1 MKFLVV
7 GLGSMGKRRIR
18 NLQHLAAGEIVGCD
32 PREDRRA
39 EAAGKYGI
47 ETRSSFEQGMNEHP
61 DAVII
66 STPPDT
72 HVGYALAAAGAGLHF
87 FTEVGAPD
95 ARMAEL
101 IALCRTKPVVAAPSC
116 TMRFHPSVRA
126 IKELVEKQEI
136 GRVLSLTYH
145 FGQYLPDWHPW
156 EDYRSF
162 YVARRATGAAREMV
176 CFELIWLTWIFGSV
190 RSVSCMK
197 GRVSDLAIEGD
208 DTYQLLL
215 EFKDGPLGNML
226 VEVVSRVPI
235 RALCLMG
242 SAGNVTWNWSEKL
255 VRVKTTQDERWR
267 EILESAPLVTQPGY
281 IHADDMY
288 IEEMRHFVEAVRQT
302 ERYSYTLEEDWR
314 IQECLLAA
322 ESSSEG
328 GIRQTVV

>member
-18 NLQHLAAGEIVGCD
+18 NLQHLAAGEIIGCD
-32 PREDRRA
+32 PREDRRD

-47 ETRSSFEQGMNEHP
+47 KTLSSFEHGMNEHP

-72 HVGYALAAAGAGLHF
+72 HVGYALTAADAGLHF
-87 FTEVGAPD
+87 FTEVNVAD
-95 ARMAEL
+95 ARTPEL
-101 IALCRTKPVVAAPSC
+101 IASCRTKNIVAAPSC

-126 IKELVEKQEI
+126 IKELVDQQEI
-136 GRVLSLTYH
+136 GKVLSLTYH

-176 CFELIWLTWIFGSV
+176 CFELIWLTWILGPV
-190 RSVSCMK
+190 RSVSCVK
-197 GRVSDLAIEGD
+197 GKVSDLAIEGD

-235 RALCLMG
+235 RSLRVMG
-242 SAGNVTWNWSEKL
+242 GTGNITWDWSEKL
-255 VRVKTTQDERWR
+255 VRVKTTKDERWR
-267 EILESAPLVTQPGY
+267 DILEASPRVIQPGY

-288 IEEMRHFVEAVRQT
+288 IDEMRHFLDAVNKG
-302 ERYSYTLEEDWR
+302 ERYGYTLDDDWR